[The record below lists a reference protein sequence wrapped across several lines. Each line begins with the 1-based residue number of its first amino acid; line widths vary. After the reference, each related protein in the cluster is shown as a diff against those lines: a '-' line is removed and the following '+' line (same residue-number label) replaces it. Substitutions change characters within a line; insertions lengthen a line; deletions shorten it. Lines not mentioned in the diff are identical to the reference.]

1 MLKKICL
8 VIMMTV
14 LLVAG
19 MALSAPAEETVNG
32 KVIKIETDKV
42 TVVVEGKLPAW
53 IKSGSNVT
61 AGGGAPK
68 VLGIKGNELVLR
80 FSKAKAAKLKVD
92 STLPLTEFTGDELQG
107 C

>member
-1 MLKKICL
+1 M
-8 VIMMTV
+8 
-14 LLVAG
+14 
-19 MALSAPAEETVNG
+19 
-32 KVIKIETDKV
+32 
-42 TVVVEGKLPAW
+42 
-53 IKSGSNVT
+53 SNVT

-92 STLPLTEFTGDELQG
+92 STLQLTEFTGDELQG

>member
-1 MLKKICL
+1 MILKKICL
-8 VIMMTV
+8 VILTV
-14 LLVAG
+14 LL
-19 MALSAPAEETVNG
+19 MASLAVSVPAEETVNG

-53 IKSGSNVT
+53 IKSGGNVT

-68 VLGIKGNELVLR
+68 ILGIKGNEFVLR
-80 FSKAKAAKLKVD
+80 FSKAKAAKIKID
-92 STLPLTEFTGDELQG
+92 STLQLTEFTGDELQG

>member
-1 MLKKICL
+1 MLKKIGL
-8 VIMMTV
+8 MIMTF

-19 MALSAPAEETVNG
+19 LAATAPADNAVSG

-42 TVVVEGKLPAW
+42 TVVVEGALPAW
-53 IKSGSNVT
+53 IKAGKNVT

-68 VLGIKGNELVLR
+68 ILGINGKELVLR
-80 FSKAKAAKLKVD
+80 FSRAKAAKIKLD
-92 STLPLTEFTGDELQG
+92 SKLQMEEFTGDELQG

>member
-1 MLKKICL
+1 MMKKICL
-8 VIMMTV
+8 VIMAV
-14 LLVAG
+14 FLIAG
-19 MALSAPAEETVNG
+19 MAVSVPAEETVNG
-32 KVIKIETDKV
+32 KIIKIETDKV

-61 AGGGAPK
+61 ASGGAPK

>member
-8 VIMMTV
+8 VIMTV
-14 LLVAG
+14 LL
-19 MALSAPAEETVNG
+19 MASLAVSVPAEETVNG
-32 KVIKIETDKV
+32 KIIKIETDKV

-68 VLGIKGNELVLR
+68 ILGIKGNELVLR

-92 STLPLTEFTGDELQG
+92 STLQLTEFTGDELQG